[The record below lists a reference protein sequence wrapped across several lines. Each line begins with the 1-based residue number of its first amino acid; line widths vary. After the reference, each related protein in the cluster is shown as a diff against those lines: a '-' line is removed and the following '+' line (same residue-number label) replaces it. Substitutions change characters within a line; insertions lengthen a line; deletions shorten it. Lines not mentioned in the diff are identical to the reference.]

1 MHQNSFQSIR
11 KKAFRK
17 ACSKVYRTQDSV
29 SYRRGELTPEFLRRS
44 GLEPPPLPLLSGA
57 PPLLRPH
64 LLRSAPGPEE
74 VRRANTFVSYPGM
87 QGTWAY
93 SSGQRYVH
101 GFERTLV
108 LSAMFWCFRKRTG
121 MKQPNLMSRAG
132 IASAQQKRAPPGRQ
146 RKKQLLGNARRR
158 KLHRSKTPSWTRA
171 ERTE

>member
-17 ACSKVYRTQDSV
+17 ACSKVFRTQDSV
-29 SYRRGELTPEFLRRS
+29 SYRGGELTPEFLFFQ
-44 GLEPPPLPLLSGA
+44 GLLC

-121 MKQPNLMSRAG
+121 MKQPTLMSRAG

>member
-17 ACSKVYRTQDSV
+17 ACSKV
-29 SYRRGELTPEFLRRS
+29 
-44 GLEPPPLPLLSGA
+44 PLLYLFFQGLLC

-87 QGTWAY
+87 QGTWEY

-132 IASAQQKRAPPGRQ
+132 IASAQPKRAPPGRQ
-146 RKKQLLGNARRR
+146 RKSSSWATPADESCIAARPPAGHEPSGRSDGTPVQENTCKPGSLEGN
-158 KLHRSKTPSWTRA
+158 P
-171 ERTE
+171 